1 MGLDTLHDDGRP
13 VVCVSSMTDT
23 VSCMQVQSMYS
34 HFSCRAFATLT
45 LPLVSCLPAT
55 LQVLQ
60 SMEHHPPLSGIE
72 SAVDTVWFV
81 VRQGIVQARIPH
93 RAAGT
98 DSFRRRV
105 PNGHALLR
113 PQGVC

>member
-1 MGLDTLHDDGRP
+1 MGLDALHDDGRP

-55 LQVLQ
+55 YKFYRAWSTILRCG
-60 SMEHHPPLSGIE
+60 SGTRTHTRRSCHPPLSGIE
-72 SAVDTVWFV
+72 STVDTVWFV

-93 RAAGT
+93 R
-98 DSFRRRV
+98 
-105 PNGHALLR
+105 
-113 PQGVC
+113 